1 MRNILLVDDEK
12 NQLELLKDI
21 LEYENYNVFTA
32 ETESEALGI
41 MRKNGIDLIICDY
54 RLKESTGE
62 ELLEKTMFFYPD
74 IVFIVLTA
82 YGTIDTAVSCMK
94 KGAFGFLTK
103 PVNMEQL
110 KETIIRA
117 IETREIKAENKN
129 LKDIINSNVQSVD
142 IIGDSK
148 EIENVKRVIKR
159 VADLDVPV
167 LIEGE
172 TGTGKELVAKSIHY
186 NGMRNSAPFIAVN
199 MAGIPETLI
208 ESELFGHEKGSFT
221 GAVKD
226 KKGKFE
232 LAGNGTLFLDEIGE
246 MNIEL
251 QSKLLR
257 VLQEGEIQKVGSEK
271 SIKVEC
277 RIVAATNR
285 NLKEEI
291 KKGNFRE
298 DLYYRLNLV
307 KIDLPALRARRDD
320 IPLLIDF
327 FVRKYAR
334 KYRLSAENILIYP
347 KILKEKYSAYSF
359 PGNIRELENIVEH
372 FLIFPDMKEAKNIKE
387 TEEIKAEGKEYKY
400 AGKSMEQ
407 IEKEAIIETLEY
419 CEGNKNQAAKLLGIS
434 TRGIRYKL
442 DSYNIK

>member
-21 LEYENYNVFTA
+21 LEYEKYTVFTA

-74 IVFIVLTA
+74 TVFIVLTA

-103 PVNMEQL
+103 PVNIEQL

-117 IETREIKAENKN
+117 IETRVIRAENKN
-129 LKDIINSNVQSVD
+129 LKDIISSNVQSVD

-148 EIENVKRVIKR
+148 EIENVKTVIKR

-372 FLIFPDMKEAKNIKE
+372 FLIFPDMREAKNITE
-387 TEEIKAEGKEYKY
+387 TEEIKSEGKEYKY

-407 IEKEAIIETLEY
+407 IEKDAIIETLEY

>member
-1 MRNILLVDDEK
+1 MGNILLVDDEI

-21 LEYENYNVFTA
+21 LEFENHNVLTA
-32 ETESEALGI
+32 MTESEALGI
-41 MRKNGIDLIICDY
+41 MRKKEIDLVICDY

-62 ELLEKTMFFYPD
+62 ELLEKTMLFYPD
-74 IVFIVLTA
+74 IVFIIVTA

-103 PVNMEQL
+103 PVNIAQL
-110 KETIIRA
+110 KETIVKA
-117 IETREIKAENKN
+117 LETRKIKSENSN
-129 LKDIINSNVQSVD
+129 LKDILSSNISSVD
-142 IIGDSK
+142 IIGESK
-148 EIENVKRVIKR
+148 EINDVKDIIRRVT
-159 VADLDVPV
+159 DLDVPV
-167 LIEGE
+167 LVEGE
-172 TGTGKELVAKSIHY
+172 TGTGKELVAKSIHF
-186 NGMRNSAPFIAVN
+186 NGNRKSEPFVAVN
-199 MAGIPETLI
+199 MAGIPESLI

-221 GAVKD
+221 GAIKD

-232 LAGNGTLFLDEIGE
+232 LAGKGTLFLDEIGE

-271 SIKVEC
+271 NIKIEC

-307 KIDLPALRARRDD
+307 KVDLPSLRSRREDVN
-320 IPLLIDF
+320 LLIDF
-327 FVRKYAR
+327 FVKKYAR
-334 KYRLSAENILIYP
+334 KYRLSSENIILYP
-347 KILKEKYSAYSF
+347 KLMKERYAGYGF

-372 FLIFPDMKEAKNIKE
+372 FLIFPELKNVINIEKQ
-387 TEEIKAEGKEYKY
+387 EEIADSGKKYKY
-400 AGKSMEQ
+400 AGKTMEQ
-407 IEKEAIIETLEY
+407 IEREAIYETLEY

-442 DSYNIK
+442 EGYKEN

>member
-1 MRNILLVDDEK
+1 
-12 NQLELLKDI
+12 
-21 LEYENYNVFTA
+21 
-32 ETESEALGI
+32 
-41 MRKNGIDLIICDY
+41 
-54 RLKESTGE
+54 
-62 ELLEKTMFFYPD
+62 
-74 IVFIVLTA
+74 
-82 YGTIDTAVSCMK
+82 
-94 KGAFGFLTK
+94 
-103 PVNMEQL
+103 
-110 KETIIRA
+110 
-117 IETREIKAENKN
+117 
-129 LKDIINSNVQSVD
+129 
-142 IIGDSK
+142 
-148 EIENVKRVIKR
+148 
-159 VADLDVPV
+159 
-167 LIEGE
+167 
-172 TGTGKELVAKSIHY
+172 
-186 NGMRNSAPFIAVN
+186 
-199 MAGIPETLI
+199 
-208 ESELFGHEKGSFT
+208 
-221 GAVKD
+221 
-226 KKGKFE
+226 
-232 LAGNGTLFLDEIGE
+232 
-246 MNIEL
+246 
-251 QSKLLR
+251 LR
-257 VLQEGEIQKVGSEK
+257 VLQDGEIQKVGSEK

>member
-1 MRNILLVDDEK
+1 MGNILLVDDEI

-21 LEYENYNVFTA
+21 LEFENHNVLTA
-32 ETESEALGI
+32 MTESEALGI
-41 MRKNGIDLIICDY
+41 MRKKEIDLVICDY

-62 ELLEKTMFFYPD
+62 ELLEKTMLFYPD
-74 IVFIVLTA
+74 IVFIIVTA

-103 PVNMEQL
+103 PVNIAQL
-110 KETIIRA
+110 KETIVKA
-117 IETREIKAENKN
+117 LETRKIKSENSN
-129 LKDIINSNVQSVD
+129 LKDILSSNISSVD
-142 IIGDSK
+142 IIGESK
-148 EIENVKRVIKR
+148 EINDVKDIIRRVT
-159 VADLDVPV
+159 DLDVPV
-167 LIEGE
+167 LVEGE
-172 TGTGKELVAKSIHY
+172 TGTGKELVAKSIHF
-186 NGMRNSAPFIAVN
+186 NGNRKSEPFVAVN
-199 MAGIPETLI
+199 MAGIPESLI

-221 GAVKD
+221 GAIKD

-232 LAGNGTLFLDEIGE
+232 LAGKGTLFLDEIGE

-271 SIKVEC
+271 NIKIEC

-291 KKGNFRE
+291 KRGNFRE
-298 DLYYRLNLV
+298 DLYYRLNLI
-307 KIDLPALRARRDD
+307 KIDLPPLRSRREDVN
-320 IPLLIDF
+320 LLIDF
-327 FVRKYAR
+327 FVKKYAR
-334 KYRLSAENILIYP
+334 KYRLSSENIILYP
-347 KILKEKYSAYSF
+347 KLMKERYAGYGF

-372 FLIFPDMKEAKNIKE
+372 FLIFPELKNVINIEKQ
-387 TEEIKAEGKEYKY
+387 EEIAESGKKYKY
-400 AGKSMEQ
+400 AGKTMEQ
-407 IEKEAIIETLEY
+407 IEREAIYETLEY

-442 DSYNIK
+442 EGYNEN

>member
-1 MRNILLVDDEK
+1 MGNILLVDDEI

-21 LEYENYNVFTA
+21 LEFENHNVLTA
-32 ETESEALGI
+32 MTESEALGI
-41 MRKNGIDLIICDY
+41 MRKKEIDLVICDY

-62 ELLEKTMFFYPD
+62 ELLEKTMLFYPD
-74 IVFIVLTA
+74 IVFIIVTA

-103 PVNMEQL
+103 PVNIAQL
-110 KETIIRA
+110 KETIVKA
-117 IETREIKAENKN
+117 LETRKIKSENSN
-129 LKDIINSNVQSVD
+129 LKDILSSNISSVD
-142 IIGDSK
+142 IIGESK
-148 EIENVKRVIKR
+148 EINDVKDIIRRVT
-159 VADLDVPV
+159 DLDVPV
-167 LIEGE
+167 LVEGE
-172 TGTGKELVAKSIHY
+172 TGTGKELVAKSIHF
-186 NGMRNSAPFIAVN
+186 NGNRKSEPFVAVN
-199 MAGIPETLI
+199 MAGIPESLI

-221 GAVKD
+221 GAIKD

-232 LAGNGTLFLDEIGE
+232 LAGKGTLFLDEIGE

-271 SIKVEC
+271 NIKIEC

-291 KKGNFRE
+291 KRGNFRE
-298 DLYYRLNLV
+298 DLYYRLNLI
-307 KIDLPALRARRDD
+307 KIDLPPLRSRREDVN
-320 IPLLIDF
+320 LLIDF
-327 FVRKYAR
+327 FVKKYAR
-334 KYRLSAENILIYP
+334 KYRLSSENIILYP
-347 KILKEKYSAYSF
+347 KLMKERYAGYGF

-372 FLIFPDMKEAKNIKE
+372 FLIFPELKNVINIEKQ
-387 TEEIKAEGKEYKY
+387 EEIAESGKKYKY
-400 AGKSMEQ
+400 AGKTMEQ
-407 IEKEAIIETLEY
+407 IEREAIYETLEY

-442 DSYNIK
+442 EGYKEN

>member
-1 MRNILLVDDEK
+1 MGNILLVDDEI

-21 LEYENYNVFTA
+21 LEFENHNVLTA
-32 ETESEALGI
+32 MTESEALGI
-41 MRKNGIDLIICDY
+41 MRKKEIDLVICDY

-62 ELLEKTMFFYPD
+62 ELLEKTMLFYPD
-74 IVFIVLTA
+74 IVFIIVTA

-103 PVNMEQL
+103 PVNIAQL
-110 KETIIRA
+110 KETIVKA
-117 IETREIKAENKN
+117 LETRKIKSENSN
-129 LKDIINSNVQSVD
+129 LKDILSSNISSVD
-142 IIGDSK
+142 IIGESK
-148 EIENVKRVIKR
+148 EINDVKDIIRRVT
-159 VADLDVPV
+159 DLDVPV
-167 LIEGE
+167 LVEGE
-172 TGTGKELVAKSIHY
+172 TGTGKELVAKSIHF
-186 NGMRNSAPFIAVN
+186 NGNRKSEPFVAVN
-199 MAGIPETLI
+199 MAGIPESLI

-221 GAVKD
+221 GAIKD

-232 LAGNGTLFLDEIGE
+232 LAGKGTLFLDEIGE

-271 SIKVEC
+271 NIKIEC

-307 KIDLPALRARRDD
+307 KVDLPSLRSRREDVN
-320 IPLLIDF
+320 LLIDF
-327 FVRKYAR
+327 FVKKYAR
-334 KYRLSAENILIYP
+334 KYRLSSENIILYP
-347 KILKEKYSAYSF
+347 KLMKERYAGYSF

-372 FLIFPDMKEAKNIKE
+372 FLIFPDLKNVINIEKQ
-387 TEEIKAEGKEYKY
+387 EEIAESGKKYKY
-400 AGKSMEQ
+400 AGKTMEQ
-407 IEKEAIIETLEY
+407 IEREAIYETLEY

-442 DSYNIK
+442 EGYKEN

>member
-21 LEYENYNVFTA
+21 LEYENYTVFTA

-41 MRKNGIDLIICDY
+41 MRKSGIDLIICDY

-74 IVFIVLTA
+74 TVFIVLTA

-103 PVNMEQL
+103 PVNIEQL

-117 IETREIKAENKN
+117 IETREIRVENKN
-129 LKDIINSNVQSVD
+129 LKDIISSNVQSVD

-148 EIENVKRVIKR
+148 EIENVKTVIRR

-372 FLIFPDMKEAKNIKE
+372 FLIFPDMREEKNIIE
-387 TEEIKAEGKEYKY
+387 TEEIKSEGKEYKY

>member
-103 PVNMEQL
+103 PVNIEQL

>member
-21 LEYENYNVFTA
+21 LEYEKYNVFTA
-32 ETESEALGI
+32 ETESEALGV
-41 MRKNGIDLIICDY
+41 MRKNGIDLVICDY

-62 ELLEKTMFFYPD
+62 ELLEKTMLFYPD
-74 IVFIVLTA
+74 TVFIILTA

-103 PVNMEQL
+103 PVNIEQL
-110 KETIIRA
+110 KETIIKAIDTRA
-117 IETREIKAENKN
+117 MRAENKN
-129 LKDIINSNVQSVD
+129 LKDIISSNVQSIE
-142 IIGDSK
+142 IIGESK
-148 EIENVKRVIKR
+148 ETENIKNIIKR
-159 VADLDVPV
+159 VSDLDVPV

-186 NGMRNSAPFIAVN
+186 NGVRNLEPFIAVN

-307 KIDLPALRARRDD
+307 KIDLPALRGRRDD

-327 FVRKYAR
+327 FVKKYAR
-334 KYRLSAENILIYP
+334 KYRLSVENILLYP

-372 FLIFPDMKEAKNIKE
+372 FLIFPDMKEAKNIEK
-387 TEEIKAEGKEYKY
+387 TEEIKSEGKEFKY

-419 CEGNKNQAAKLLGIS
+419 CEGNKNQAAKLLRIS

-442 DSYNIK
+442 ESYNIK